1 MKEFQEYQ
9 RQLTYKG
16 AVVIPVEIRRLLGV
30 KPRDR
35 VTFRVVKGRKVEL
48 IPTMTLEETFA
59 SVRPKTRPL
68 DFKQLRESAIG
79 EKARKT
85 LDKMKD

>member
-1 MKEFQEYQ
+1 MKAIQEYQ

-16 AVVIPVEIRRLLGV
+16 AVVIPVEIRRLLGI

-35 VTFRVVKGRKVEL
+35 VTFRVVQGKRVEL
-48 IPTMTLEETFA
+48 LPTLTLEGTFA

-68 DFKQLRESAIG
+68 DFKKLREVW
-79 EKARKT
+79 KN
-85 LDKMKD
+85 D